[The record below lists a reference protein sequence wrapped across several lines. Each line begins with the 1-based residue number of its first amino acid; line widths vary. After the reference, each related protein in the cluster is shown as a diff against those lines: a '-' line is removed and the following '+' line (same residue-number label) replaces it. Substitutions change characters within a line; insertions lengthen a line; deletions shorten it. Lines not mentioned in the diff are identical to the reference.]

1 MTTSLSELNDRYEV
15 IDALH
20 RFAIGIDTQDLTL
33 LESAFTSDAIADF
46 TPAAT
51 KVGMEFPLLTGRE
64 AIVSALSQFLANYT
78 TSHTVG
84 NARAQVKGDTANLY
98 ALVEAQHVP
107 LSDRSRH
114 FLFKNQY
121 MINLVREG
129 NLWLIKHLHIENL
142 WTDGDLKVITG

>member
-1 MTTSLSELNDRYEV
+1 MTTSFSELNDRYEV

-20 RFAIGIDTQDLTL
+20 RFAIGLDTKNLIL
-33 LESAFTSDAIADF
+33 LESAFTADAIADF
-46 TPAAT
+46 TPAAK
-51 KVGMEFPLLTGRE
+51 KVGMEFPVLTGRD

-84 NARAQVKGDTANLY
+84 NARAQIEGDRANLY
-98 ALVEAQHVP
+98 ALIEAQHVP

-121 MINLVREG
+121 TIDLVREG
-129 NLWLIKHLHIENL
+129 DLWLIKHLHIENL

>member
-1 MTTSLSELNDRYEV
+1 MTTSFSELNDRYEV

-20 RFAIGIDTQDLTL
+20 RFAIGLDTKDRTL
-33 LESAFTSDAIADF
+33 LESAFAADAIADF

-51 KVGMEFPLLTGRE
+51 KVGMEFPVLTGHE

-84 NARAQVKGDTANLY
+84 NARAQVKENMAELY

-107 LSDRSRH
+107 LSDRSKH

-121 MINLVREG
+121 TIALVREG
-129 NLWLIKHLHIENL
+129 DLWLIKHLHIENL

>member
-1 MTTSLSELNDRYEV
+1 MTTNLAELNDRYEV

-20 RFAIGIDTQDLTL
+20 RVAIGLDTKDLTL
-33 LESAFTSDAIADF
+33 LASAFTADAIADF
-46 TPAAT
+46 TPAAK
-51 KVGMEFPLLTGRE
+51 KVGMEFPVLTGRD
-64 AIVSALSQFLANYT
+64 AIVSALSQFLSNYK

-84 NARAQVKGDTANLY
+84 NARAQVKGDTASLY
-98 ALVEAQHVP
+98 ALVETQHVP

-121 MINLVREG
+121 TTDLVRDG
-129 NLWLIKHLHIENL
+129 DLWLIKHLHIENL

>member
-20 RFAIGIDTQDLTL
+20 RYAIGLDTKDLTL
-33 LESAFTSDAIADF
+33 LESAFTSDAVADF

-84 NARAQVKGDTANLY
+84 NARAQVKGDIANLY

>member
-20 RFAIGIDTQDLTL
+20 RYAIGLDTKDLTL
-33 LESAFTSDAIADF
+33 LESAFTADAIADF

-84 NARAQVKGDTANLY
+84 NARAQVKGDIANLY

>member
-1 MTTSLSELNDRYEV
+1 MTTSFSELNDRYEV

-20 RFAIGIDTQDLTL
+20 RFTIGLDTKDRAL
-33 LESAFTSDAIADF
+33 LESAFTNNAIADF

-51 KVGMEFPLLTGRE
+51 KVGMEFPVLTGRDV
-64 AIVSALSQFLANYT
+64 IVSALSQFLADYT

-84 NARAQVKGDTANLY
+84 NARAKIKGDAANLY

-107 LSDRSRH
+107 LVDRSRH

-121 MINLVREG
+121 ISDLEREG
-129 NLWLIKHLHIENL
+129 DRWLIKHLHIENL

>member
-20 RFAIGIDTQDLTL
+20 RFAIGIDTKDLTL

-51 KVGMEFPLLTGRE
+51 KVGMEFPVLTGRE
-64 AIVSALSQFLANYT
+64 AIVSALSQFLASYT

-84 NARAQVKGDTANLY
+84 NARAQIKGDTANLY
-98 ALVEAQHVP
+98 ALIEAQHVP

-121 MINLVREG
+121 TINLVREG

>member
-1 MTTSLSELNDRYEV
+1 MTTSIAELNDRYEV

-20 RFAIGIDTQDLTL
+20 RFAISLDTKNLTL
-33 LESAFTSDAIADF
+33 LESAFTADAIADF

-51 KVGMEFPLLTGRE
+51 KVGMEFPVLTGRD

-84 NARAQVKGDTANLY
+84 NARAQVKGDAANLY

-107 LSDRSRH
+107 LADRSRH

-121 MINLVREG
+121 TTDLVRDG
-129 NLWLIKHLHIENL
+129 NLWLIKHLYIENL

>member
-20 RFAIGIDTQDLTL
+20 RYAIGLDTKDLTL
-33 LESAFTSDAIADF
+33 LESAFTSDAVADF

-84 NARAQVKGDTANLY
+84 NARAQVKGDIANLY

-121 MINLVREG
+121 TINLVREG

>member
-1 MTTSLSELNDRYEV
+1 MTTTLSEINDRYEV

-20 RFAIGIDTQDLTL
+20 RFAIGLDTKDRAL
-33 LESAFTSDAIADF
+33 LESAFTADAIADF
-46 TPAAT
+46 TPAAK
-51 KVGMEFPLLTGRE
+51 KVGMEFPVLTGRDV
-64 AIVSALSQFLANYT
+64 IVAALSQFLSNYT

-84 NARAQVKGDTANLY
+84 NARVQLKGDTANLY
-98 ALVEAQHVP
+98 ALIEAQHIP
-107 LSDRSRH
+107 LTDRSRH

-121 MINLVREG
+121 TTDLVREG

>member
-1 MTTSLSELNDRYEV
+1 MTTSIAELNDRYEV

-20 RFAIGIDTQDLTL
+20 RFAIGVDTKNLTL
-33 LESAFTSDAIADF
+33 LESAFTNDAIADF

-51 KVGMEFPLLTGRE
+51 KVGMEFPVLKGRD
-64 AIVSALSQFLANYT
+64 AIVSALSQFLSNYT

-107 LSDRSRH
+107 LTDRSRH

-121 MINLVREG
+121 TTDLVRDG
-129 NLWLIKHLHIENL
+129 NLWLIKHLYIENL